1 MDHSQ
6 PGSSV
11 HGIFQAG
18 ILEWVAMASSRES
31 SSPRDRICVS
41 QVSYIGKWVL
51 YHQEHL
57 GSPPIPYASTSGNPS
72 VLTHPHPTL
81 PRDNMPSWGLFGVL
95 LLYVPHSWWL
105 MMLGSSWPLD
115 SFFLSLSLHPL
126 ILDCGLSREVTILWS
141 RIWLSGAFEVGPESA
156 ELIPLVQP
164 SSSPI
169 CPASPSGALLST
181 GS

>member
-1 MDHSQ
+1 MCVCMFYVLCSVDYPILCNPMDCNL
-6 PGSSV
+6 PGSSL
-11 HGIFQAG
+11 HGILQAR
-18 ILEWVAMASSRES
+18 ILELVAISSSRGS
-31 SSPRDRICVS
+31 SHPRDRICVS

-51 YHQEHL
+51 YHQEQL
-57 GSPPIPYASTSGNPS
+57 GSPQIPYASTSGNPS

-126 ILDCGLSREVTILWS
+126 ILDCGLSREVTIL
-141 RIWLSGAFEVGPESA
+141 
-156 ELIPLVQP
+156 
-164 SSSPI
+164 
-169 CPASPSGALLST
+169 
-181 GS
+181 